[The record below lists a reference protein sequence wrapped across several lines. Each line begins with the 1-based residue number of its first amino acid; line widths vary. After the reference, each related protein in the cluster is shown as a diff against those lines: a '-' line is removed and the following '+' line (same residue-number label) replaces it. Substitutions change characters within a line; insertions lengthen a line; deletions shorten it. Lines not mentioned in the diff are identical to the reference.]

1 MTAENLNPFESARK
15 QIKAACE
22 ALELDPAV
30 YELLNEPKRIVEVN
44 IPVKMDDGSL
54 KVFKGYRSLYN
65 DAAGPGKGGIRFH
78 QDVNRDEVIALSAWM
93 SLKCAVMN
101 LPFGGGKGGVIV
113 DPKALRQG
121 ELERLSRGYIREL
134 NSCIGEK
141 IDIPAPDANTNPQIM
156 AWMTDEYIKLSGNYE
171 MGVITGK
178 PVEFGGSL
186 GRDIATGYG
195 ISIIAEQ
202 VSKKLNKSLSQS
214 SVAIQGFGN
223 VGSYAAQCISDRGG
237 KVIAIAKRNFAIY
250 DESGSGFD
258 IEKLIKYNKENKDIA
273 DFPGSTRISIDE
285 FWKLN
290 VDILIPAALENAIT
304 EEIAENINAKLIC
317 EGANGPISSTADEIL
332 DQKGIIVTPDILT
345 NAGGVAVSY
354 FEWVQNRQ
362 GYYWN
367 EETVLQREEQL
378 MMISFND
385 IWKIKEEYSVS
396 LRRAAYM
403 YSIKKIANLMKIR
416 GWY

>member
-15 QIKAACE
+15 QMKAACE
-22 ALELDPAV
+22 ALGLEPAV
-30 YELLNEPKRIVEVN
+30 YELLSEPRRIVEIN
-44 IPVKMDDGSL
+44 IPVKMDDGSM

-113 DPKALRQG
+113 DPKILSQD

-134 NSCIGEK
+134 HNCVGEK

-156 AWMTDEYIKLSGNYE
+156 AWMTDEYIKLTGNYE

-202 VSKKLNKSLSQS
+202 VSKKLNKSLSES
-214 SVAIQGFGN
+214 VVAIQGFGN
-223 VGSYAAQCISDRGG
+223 VGSYTAQCISDRGA

-250 DESGSGFD
+250 DEEGLD
-258 IEKLIKYNKENKDIA
+258 IEKLIKYNRENKDIE

-304 EEIAENINAKLIC
+304 EEIAKSINAKLIC

-332 DQKGIIVTPDILT
+332 EKRGITITPDILT

-362 GYYWN
+362 GYYW
-367 EETVLQREEQL
+367 EEEEVLKKEEQL
-378 MMISFND
+378 MMKSFND
-385 IWKIKEEYSVS
+385 IWAIKEEYDVS
-396 LRRAAYM
+396 FRRATYM
-403 YSIKKIANLMKIR
+403 YSIKRIAKVMKLR